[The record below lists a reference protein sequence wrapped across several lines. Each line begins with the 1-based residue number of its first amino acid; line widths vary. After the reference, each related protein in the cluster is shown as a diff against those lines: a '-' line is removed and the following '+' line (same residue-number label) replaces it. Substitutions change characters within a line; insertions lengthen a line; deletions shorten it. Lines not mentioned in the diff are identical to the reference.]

1 MWNMISSE
9 KRAMLKSWAKVF
21 AAAVIALFM
30 SGERDPKALLI
41 AGATAVLPVVYSWL
55 DPSDGRWGRGYVAP
69 RRKAVAKKA

>member
-1 MWNMISSE
+1 MICVTPDQ
-9 KRAMLKSWAKVF
+9 RAMLKSWLKVF

-30 SGERDPKALLI
+30 AGERDPKALLI
-41 AGATAVLPVVYSWL
+41 AGLSAVLPVIYSWL